1 MRRESSQPLLPALS
15 PARRRALR
23 RLADLAGLSGAALAG
38 FAVAPP
44 LAHAAQGDIDVSNV
58 TLVLGDQAGGLR
70 ALAEAARVLDGTR
83 YQFRWANFQGAAP
96 LFEAQRAGA
105 IDLAPAGDLPVL
117 TAALG
122 DPDLRIVATRAG
134 SAAALGIVV
143 QPDSAVRSVADLK
156 GKTVIVSS
164 ARGSISQ
171 YQLYGALEERGLSR
185 HDVEVRFVL
194 PVDAFAAFE
203 SKRIDIWATFDPYYG
218 HVVRRGARIV
228 RDGSGINSGL
238 GFLTSPAPT
247 LADRAKRAA
256 LADVLTRLEQ
266 AGRWAL
272 AHPTDYAKV
281 YASLTR
287 LPPDAAA
294 DITGRASI
302 AQRAVTSDDIA
313 VLQRVADRAQRD
325 AILPSRVDVAAISV
339 RDVAHG

>member
-1 MRRESSQPLLPALS
+1 MLRRACPPSFAT
-15 PARRRALR
+15 RRRTLRALR
-23 RLADLAGLSGAALAG
+23 DLAGLSGAALAG
-38 FAVAPP
+38 AAGLAAPARAAEAV
-44 LAHAAQGDIDVSNV
+44 DVTGV

-83 YQFRWANFQGAAP
+83 YRFRWANFQGAAP

-122 DPDLRIVATRAG
+122 DPALRIVATRAG
-134 SAAALGIVV
+134 SPASLGIVV
-143 QPDSAVRSVADLK
+143 QPDSAVRTVADLK
-156 GKTVIVSS
+156 GRTVVVSS

-171 YQLYGALEERGLSR
+171 YQLYGELEEHGLSWR
-185 HDVEVRFVL
+185 DVEVRFVL

-218 HVVRRGARIV
+218 HVVRRGARVV

-238 GFLTSPAPT
+238 AFLTSPDTT

-256 LADVLTRLEQ
+256 LGDVLARLER

-272 AHPTDYAKV
+272 ANPAEYARV
-281 YASLTR
+281 YATLTR
-287 LPPDAAA
+287 LPAEAAT
-294 DITGRASI
+294 DITGRAPLV
-302 AQRAVTSDDIA
+302 QRAVTAADIA
-313 VLQRVADRAQRD
+313 TLQQVADRAARD
-325 AILPSRVDVAAISV
+325 AILPSRVNVAAIAV
-339 RDVAHG
+339 TRIA